1 MSPDRGAL
9 RRQGRLSPS
18 WIGIR
23 AVAAVTPG
31 LVVEACD
38 WLVVTSA
45 RLTIRRHIWIVG
57 VAVAVAVLGGV
68 LLFLATRDEGLPRYL
83 EGRWHDG
90 DGAVVPDGTDRGKD
104 FALGVRVVQG
114 PQHCDWE
121 SVTFLQVAWPPGSV
135 ATFGE
140 HPQGELRDFVRD
152 LDHVLGEWEGLSGEF
167 GRRVVPPGDVEPTGL
182 HADRVE
188 LWIAASDGDAAY
200 LRRSNGTFERWPRA
214 EGVGCE

>member
-104 FALGVRVVQG
+104 FALGSGGFKARSIATG
-114 PQHCDWE
+114 
-121 SVTFLQVAWPPGSV
+121 SPGRPCRSL
-135 ATFGE
+135 G
-140 HPQGELRDFVRD
+140 LRDPSR
-152 LDHVLGEWEGLSGEF
+152 
-167 GRRVVPPGDVEPTGL
+167 
-182 HADRVE
+182 
-188 LWIAASDGDAAY
+188 
-200 LRRSNGTFERWPRA
+200 
-214 EGVGCE
+214 